1 MFERDDLSPVFDV
14 FISYA
19 VADKNVVAPFVTAL
33 KRDGF
38 KVWIDYEQ
46 MAGGV
51 PVIDQL
57 DDGISQSAHMIV
69 CLSDAYLDRR
79 WTKAEL
85 GISVTSDPDA
95 RDVRTIPAILRPLT
109 VEIPRYL
116 SRLTICDLTN
126 ERNDYDRQY
135 ELVTRMIRR
144 RVTSAAPGKEAVAEI
159 CGAPFEHIDQ
169 PELALFE
176 AYRAYRELCRFLYR
190 QKIGDIPTH
199 VDFRWITDRLM
210 MLPSLPTQIRDALAT
225 MEGYGHQVVPGYVDA
240 PAVTAAT
247 IESPLKTLAT
257 LTEWVFPE
265 WRRPDEAADVWNDLP
280 VSEDGSRR
288 LPGTDYVLRAPAVGR
303 VALGTLY
310 GARDTGRDK
319 AMTVV
324 LVEPP
329 PADEQSFRLRVARFE
344 HRHRGVLVAEDGG
357 ELVVGGRR
365 LHYLALPSVDGA
377 CAESLVAQEKLP
389 PRAAHELVLGI
400 AEVLR
405 GLHEADPPVV
415 HGDVVLA
422 NVVVGALGTVT
433 LCPGRPG
440 ADTRAGDLSA
450 LAALLEELA
459 PGEVADR
466 LASCTTA
473 ARACQV
479 LRAACRELPPEGS
492 LGSVYRRHRKTT
504 EEKPRSGRGPQLI
517 ESCPIDSRGAWPL
530 GDGRLVVWE
539 RGTDTLVVVEGE
551 DTHWRD
557 TGPVLVRRVAHGPAG
572 RLAIGGWDGGVR
584 GFAGGTLAFTARM
597 DGAVGDLCYVG
608 DGLVAGSWKHQLW
621 RFTPD
626 GQRQELLDVK
636 AGVHRI
642 AAADAHD
649 RFAVADLSGGLAIYS
664 DNRTGAN
671 MPAVGFVT
679 DLAYAGTRLVLLT
692 GEVLTSV
699 RLDSSIGGSEARPGA
714 RRLLR
719 GPAAGH
725 CTLVVETT
733 AGAETWLIDEADR
746 HVRDRVFPSGHRL
759 AGVCGVAGRFILSD
773 PDGGY
778 AYWRDGEQQASWRDA
793 TTVSLSRDGRLVAV
807 SRPGVV
813 ELYEDPA

>member
-126 ERNDYDRQY
+126 EHNDYDRQY
-135 ELVTRMIRR
+135 DLVTRMIRR

-190 QKIGDIPTH
+190 QKSGDIPTH
-199 VDFRWITDRLM
+199 VDFSWITDRLM
-210 MLPSLPTQIRDALAT
+210 MLPSLPTEIRDALAT
-225 MEGYGHQVVPGYVDA
+225 MEGYGRQVVPGYVDA
-240 PAVTAAT
+240 PAVTAQT
-247 IESPLKTLAT
+247 IVSPLKTLAT
-257 LTEWVFPE
+257 LTEWVFPG
-265 WRRPDEAADVWNDLP
+265 WRRPDEQTDVVDSLP
-280 VSEDGSRR
+280 VHEDGTRR
-288 LPGTDYVLRAPAVGR
+288 LPGTDYVLRLPALGR
-303 VALGTLY
+303 VALGPY
-310 GARDTGRDK
+310 YAARDIGRDK

-329 PADEQSFRLRVARFE
+329 PADERAFRRQVARFE

-365 LHYLALPSVDGA
+365 LHYLAMPAVDGA
-377 CAESLVAQEKLP
+377 CAESLVGQKLP

-415 HGDVVLA
+415 HGDVVLG
-422 NVVVGALGTVT
+422 NVIVGALGTVT

-440 ADTRAGDLSA
+440 AETRAGDLGA

-466 LASCTTA
+466 LASCATA
-473 ARACQV
+473 ARACQI

-504 EEKPRSGRGPQLI
+504 EAPRPSAGGPQLV
-517 ESCPIDSRGAWPL
+517 ESCRIDSRGAWPL
-530 GDGRLVVWE
+530 DDGRLVVWE

-551 DTHWRD
+551 ETLWRD
-557 TGPVLVRRVAHGPAG
+557 TGPVLVRRVAHGPDG
-572 RLAIGGWDGGVR
+572 RLAIGGWDGEVR
-584 GFAGGTLAFTARM
+584 GFAGGMLAFKARM
-597 DGAVGDLCYVG
+597 DGAIGDLCFVG
-608 DGLVAGSWKHQLW
+608 DDLVAGSWKHKLW

-642 AAADAHD
+642 AAAGGHG
-649 RFAVADLSGGLAIYS
+649 FAVADLSGGLAIYG

-692 GEVLTSV
+692 GEALTSV
-699 RLDSSIGGSEARPGA
+699 RLDGSIGGSEARPGA

-719 GPAAGH
+719 GSAPGH
-725 CTLVVETT
+725 CTLVVETAT
-733 AGAETWLIDEADR
+733 GTETWLLDEADR
-746 HVRDRVFPSGHRL
+746 HVRDRVFPTGYRL
-759 AGVCGVAGRFILSD
+759 TDVCGVAGRFILSD

-778 AYWRDGEQQASWRDA
+778 AYWRDGEQQALWRNA
-793 TTVSLSRDGRLVAV
+793 TTVAISRDGRLIAV
-807 SRPGVV
+807 SRPDVV